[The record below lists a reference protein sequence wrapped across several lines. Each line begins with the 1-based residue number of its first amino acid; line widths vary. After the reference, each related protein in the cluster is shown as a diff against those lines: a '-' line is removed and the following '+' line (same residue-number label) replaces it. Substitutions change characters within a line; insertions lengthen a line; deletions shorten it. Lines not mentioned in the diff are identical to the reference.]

1 MDTLI
6 RDIYGADR
14 GFNVAADIVTQTA
27 DGVPLNDIYNEFA
40 DALAEW
46 NQNRNLVTRLFTFDT
61 TESFAQIAGEPGAGA
76 DFELESEFGLPK
88 SSRRDINWLRM
99 GYPLEFFDAASR
111 FTHKFL
117 RDSSAEQIR
126 LQFEDKVEQDNR
138 LLFRKTMEALTERPA
153 TTGDRFTNENGVSI
167 YNLWDGH
174 SDSTPPS
181 YAGKSFAS
189 SHNHYMVSGAAT
201 VDGGDLKALIDTIQ
215 EHGYGLP
222 ESNERI
228 VIMVRKG
235 TANAEAIR
243 GFRRDPDNAATDPFD
258 FIPAQGAP
266 AYLTDETIVGDVPP
280 SRYQGIPIFGSYGDA
295 LLFESYHVPDG
306 YLLAVASA
314 GPGNSRNP
322 LAFRQ
327 HRNPGLHG
335 LRLVNP
341 NDATR
346 FPLVNAYYQRGFGVG
361 VRHRSAAAVMQI
373 KASGSYEN
381 PTWP

>member
-1 MDTLI
+1 MDLLI

-27 DGVPLNDIYNEFA
+27 DGVPLNDIYNEFV
-40 DALAEW
+40 DALNEW

-61 TESFAQIAGEPGAGA
+61 TDSFAQVASDPGKGD
-76 DFELESEFGLPK
+76 DFELESEFGVPK
-88 SSRRDINWLRM
+88 ASRRAIEWLRM
-99 GYPLEFFDAASR
+99 GYPLEWFDSASR
-111 FTHKFL
+111 FTNKFL
-117 RDSSAEQIR
+117 RDASAEQVR
-126 LQFEDKVEQDNR
+126 LQFEDKVEADNR
-138 LLFRKTMEALTERPA
+138 LLFRKTMEALTDRAA
-153 TTGDRFTNENGVSI
+153 TISI
-167 YNLWDGH
+167 YGLWDGL
-174 SDSTPPS
+174 SDSKPPT
-181 YAGKSFAS
+181 YAGKEFAAG
-189 SHNHYMVSGAAT
+189 HNHYMVSGAAT

-222 ESNERI
+222 ESSERI

-243 GFRRDPDNAATDPFD
+243 GFRRDPLDPATNPFD

-266 AYLTDETIVGDVPP
+266 AYLTDETIVGDVPA
-280 SRYQGIPIFGSYGDA
+280 SSFAGVPIFGSYGDA

-306 YLLAVASA
+306 YLIAVASA
-314 GPGNSRNP
+314 GAGNSRNP
-322 LAFRQ
+322 LAFREHQ
-327 HRNPGLHG
+327 NAGQRG
-335 LRLVNP
+335 LRLLNP

-346 FPLVNAYYQRGFGVG
+346 YPLVNAYYGRGFGVG

-373 KASGSYEN
+373 KASGSYVN

>member
-1 MDTLI
+1 MDLLI

-61 TESFAQIAGEPGAGA
+61 TESFVQIAGEPGKGE
-76 DFELESEFGLPK
+76 DFEVESEFGVPK

-153 TTGDRFTNENGVSI
+153 TTGDRFTNENGVTI
-167 YNLWDGH
+167 YGLWDGL
-174 SDSTPPS
+174 SDSKPPT
-181 YAGKSFAS
+181 YAGKEFS
-189 SHNHYMVSGAAT
+189 SGHNHYMVSGAAT

-243 GFRRDPDNAATDPFD
+243 GFRRDPADPATDPFD